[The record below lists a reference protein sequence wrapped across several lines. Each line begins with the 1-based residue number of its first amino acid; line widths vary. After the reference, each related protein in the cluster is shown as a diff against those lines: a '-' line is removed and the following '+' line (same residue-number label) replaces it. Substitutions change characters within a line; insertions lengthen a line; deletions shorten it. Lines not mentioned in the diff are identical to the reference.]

1 MMWSKL
7 AALMCAGS
15 LVAIPL
21 PAQTAPRVVTS
32 VRVTIQK
39 VDQVALDFGV
49 DTAAM
54 RQQAI
59 LRLNAAGIAV
69 KQDTSLPELQI
80 AVRVPK
86 SLAPVDLGLLSVD
99 MVLLEPKA
107 SDPRRT
113 LWRSAGIARQFTR
126 FGSLRDLVP
135 EELDNGLAAL
145 AAAHPST

>member
-1 MMWSKL
+1 MIRSL
-7 AALMCAGS
+7 AALVSAAFCF
-15 LVAIPL
+15 AIPVR
-21 PAQTAPRVVTS
+21 AQSSTRAVTS
-32 VRVTIQK
+32 VRVTFQK

-80 AVRVPK
+80 AVRVPR

-107 SDPRRT
+107 SDTRRT
-113 LWRSAGIARQFTR
+113 LWHSAGIARQFTR

-135 EELDNGLAAL
+135 EELDSGLAAL
-145 AAAHPST
+145 AAAQPTT